1 MSDKI
6 DLSGVFD
13 GVKPTV
19 ENNLE
24 RLLAQIRV
32 EEPIEEGEVPKRILF
47 YVNGGET
54 LRYVHMGSLPQEV
67 VDVIN
72 RLPNSVQL
80 FSKRELLK
88 SIEKLRE
95 SVLELPN
102 PPYKFN
108 VGDKVRIISRDE
120 LKIMMNPDLIGKP
133 GVVREVD
140 LMSNFNKYTVDLGH
154 REIKLFEDMLE
165 KVDE

>member
-6 DLSGVFD
+6 DLNGVFD

-24 RLLAQIRV
+24 RLVAQIRV

-47 YVNGGET
+47 NVNGGET

-67 VDVIN
+67 VNVIN
-72 RLPNSVQL
+72 RLPNSVEL

-95 SVLELPN
+95 SVLEL
-102 PPYKFN
+102 
-108 VGDKVRIISRDE
+108 RTDE
-120 LKIMMNPDLIGKP
+120 
-133 GVVREVD
+133 
-140 LMSNFNKYTVDLGH
+140 
-154 REIKLFEDMLE
+154 
-165 KVDE
+165 

>member
-13 GVKPTV
+13 GTKPTV

-24 RLLAQIRV
+24 RLVAQIRV
-32 EEPIEEGEVPKRILF
+32 EEPIEVGDAPRRILF
-47 YVNGGET
+47 NVNGGET

-72 RLPNSVQL
+72 RLPNSIEL
-80 FSKRELLK
+80 FCKRELLK
-88 SIEKLRE
+88 SVEKLRKSIE
-95 SVLELPN
+95 RLPDL
-102 PPYKFN
+102 PHSFD
-108 VGDKVRIISRDE
+108 VGDKVRIVQDQ
-120 LKIMMNPDLIGKP
+120 LGIMMNPNLLGKT

-140 LMSNFNKYTVDLGH
+140 SMSSSYKYTVDLGD
-154 REIKLFEDMLE
+154 RTIKLLEDMMVRVNE
-165 KVDE
+165 

>member
-24 RLLAQIRV
+24 RLVAQIRV

-47 YVNGGET
+47 DVNGGET

-72 RLPNSVQL
+72 RLPNSVEL

-102 PPYKFN
+102 PPHKFN
-108 VGDKVRIISRDE
+108 VGDKVRIIQDPNE
-120 LKIMMNPDLIGKP
+120 DLIGKP

-140 LMSNFNKYTVDLGH
+140 LMSVSYKYTVDLGY
-154 REIKLFEDMLE
+154 REIKLLEEMLE
-165 KVDE
+165 MIDE

>member
-24 RLLAQIRV
+24 RLVAQIRV
-32 EEPIEEGEVPKRILF
+32 EEPIEVGDAPRRILF
-47 YVNGGET
+47 NVDGGET
-54 LRYVHMGSLPQEV
+54 LRYVHMGSLPREV

-72 RLPNSVQL
+72 RLPNSVEL

-95 SVLELPN
+95 SVLELPT
-102 PPYKFN
+102 PPHKFN
-108 VGDKVRIISRDE
+108 VGDKVRIIQDPNE
-120 LKIMMNPDLIGKP
+120 DLIGKI

-140 LMSNFNKYTVDLGH
+140 LMSVSYKYTVDLGY
-154 REIKLFEDMLE
+154 REIKLLEEMLE
-165 KVDE
+165 MVDE

>member
-6 DLSGVFD
+6 DLNGVFD

-24 RLLAQIRV
+24 RLVAQIRV

-47 YVNGGET
+47 NVNGGET

-67 VDVIN
+67 VNVIN
-72 RLPNSVQL
+72 RLPNSVEL

-102 PPYKFN
+102 PPHKFN
-108 VGDKVRIISRDE
+108 VGDKVRIIQDE
-120 LKIMMNPDLIGKP
+120 LGIMVNEDLIGKP

-140 LMSNFNKYTVDLGH
+140 LMSNFNKYTVDLGY
-154 REIKLFEDMLE
+154 REIKLLE
-165 KVDE
+165 EVLEMVDE

>member
-24 RLLAQIRV
+24 RLVAQIRV
-32 EEPIEEGEVPKRILF
+32 EEPIEVGDAPRRILF
-47 YVNGGET
+47 NVDGGET
-54 LRYVHMGSLPQEV
+54 LRYVHMGSLPREV

-72 RLPNSVQL
+72 RLPNSVEL

-102 PPYKFN
+102 PPHKFN
-108 VGDKVRIISRDE
+108 VGDKVRIIQDE
-120 LKIMMNPDLIGKP
+120 LGIMVNEDLIGKP

-154 REIKLFEDMLE
+154 REIKLFEDILE

>member
-24 RLLAQIRV
+24 RLVAQIRV
-32 EEPIEEGEVPKRILF
+32 EEPIEVGDAPRRILF
-47 YVNGGET
+47 NVDGGET

-72 RLPNSVQL
+72 RLPNSFDL
-80 FSKRELLK
+80 FSKHELLK

-95 SVLELPN
+95 SVLEL
-102 PPYKFN
+102 
-108 VGDKVRIISRDE
+108 RTDE
-120 LKIMMNPDLIGKP
+120 
-133 GVVREVD
+133 
-140 LMSNFNKYTVDLGH
+140 
-154 REIKLFEDMLE
+154 
-165 KVDE
+165 